1 MTSPARR
8 RPPMPYDDEGDH
20 EVGYGKPPRH
30 RQFVKGQSGNPRGR
44 PPGAKNLKT
53 LLSKALNELI
63 IVTEPG
69 GRRKVSKREAIVTQL
84 VNRSAKADYKA
95 IQILLGMLRDI
106 EGHRPSSLR
115 CGFHRGRPANH
126 PTYPDTAQGRERVNH
141 DERAFAPRT
150 RCDPALGPWLFRR
163 ALFLPAQPASGVPDE
178 LAHRG
183 HRRQARR
190 GARRQDPA
198 VDHQPAAAP
207 PQIIDGFDRVSGL
220 VSGA

>member
-1 MTSPARR
+1 
-8 RPPMPYDDEGDH
+8 MPYDDEGDH

-30 RQFVKGQSGNPRGR
+30 SQFVKGQSGNPRGR

-53 LLSKALNELI
+53 LLNKALNELV
-63 IVTEPG
+63 IVTENG

-106 EGHRPSSLR
+106 EGNTDPHPSDAAFTEADLQIIQR
-115 CGFHRGRPANH
+115 IRTRL
-126 PTYPDTAQGRERVNH
+126 RERVNH